1 MSVTFEERWNSRGGT
16 VDVDPSK
23 GDKDLVYIVSGTDDD
38 TVAEATAAANLPA
51 IYFGLLLQSF
61 HVERVAELVW
71 EVTARYGKKEKK
83 EVGDSTF
90 EFDTTGGTQHITQA
104 LETVGFAGVAGAPD
118 LQEAINVTKDSV
130 EGCDIVV
137 PQYAWSESFIIDDAD
152 VDGAYKAI
160 LFALTGR
167 TNDAPFRDFADGEVL
182 FKGARG
188 SKRGKDDWEINF
200 SFAASPNV
208 VGLQI
213 GALPPCGDVKGGWDY
228 VSVNYVDDVDAN
240 TLIKRPAFMRILRV
254 YESGDFSLLGIGT

>member
-1 MSVTFEERWNSRGGT
+1 VPVTFEERWHSRSAT

-23 GDKDLVYIVSGTDDD
+23 DNQDLVYIASGTDDD
-38 TVAEATAAANLPA
+38 AVVKATAAANLPA
-51 IYFGLLLQSF
+51 TYGGQLLQNF
-61 HVERVAELVW
+61 QIDRVAELIW

-83 EVGDSTF
+83 DVGDSTF

-104 LETVGFAGVAGAPD
+104 LETVGFAGIAGAPD

-137 PQYAWSESFIIDDAD
+137 PQYAWSESFIVDDAD
-152 VDGAYKAI
+152 VDSAYKAT

-167 TNDAPFRDFADGEVL
+167 TNDAPFRDFAEGEVL

-200 SFAASPNV
+200 SFAASPNIT
-208 VGLQI
+208 GLQI
-213 GALPPCGDVKGGWDY
+213 GDLPPCTDTKGGWDY
-228 VSVNYVDDVDAN
+228 VSVNYVDDVDAD
-240 TLIKRPAFMRILRV
+240 TLIKRPSFMRILRV
-254 YESGDFSLLGIGT
+254 YESGDFSLLGIG